1 MKKLSKAVYLY
12 NSSLFSI
19 PFLNKI
25 LYKIETF
32 LYQRDLL
39 NLIFIGQKQ
48 NKFFARLSDLIS
60 EKAAI
65 VICRSARIEHFLK
78 NIKADIVLDLQINKP
93 ESLTYLDAYSLM
105 WSLVFSNSVTT
116 TTKKLLANFLPG
128 DFSVKKTVVIPY
140 NDSLEVVCD
149 YIFQTAKALSQKGF
163 IVHLMPFEDPVSIFG
178 LLRQKRKKVTRQDF
192 FSENK
197 ILLDLP
203 IIPFPIRFLKN
214 KFIRDLSRISTLFY
228 FYFLIKLIKPDYLW
242 CFDPVDIQLVKKVKG
257 LTTTIYDCVD
267 YFTSLDTKKDK
278 EIKADE
284 SELIKTVDYFFVN
297 SQVLRN
303 IKKTIREPDAVV
315 VQGFDEKAF
324 NAFSSFSKGEIKY
337 TAKFRK
343 LLISLPKP
351 RIGFIGNLTYRL
363 DFKLLLSLVKKMP
376 KVSFIF
382 IGDLLPMTYD
392 DKFVGTVKLLSEL
405 KKARNTHFL
414 PKTDTR
420 KVLREL
426 LKEIDIGMIPY
437 NIEFDFNRYCYPMKL
452 FEYFYMGMPVISTEI
467 LELRKYPEFVKIGKS
482 VSEWEKI
489 IKDFILNPRDK
500 ELQREEKNLAI
511 KNSWN
516 NKVTQILINLDK
528 Q

>member
-228 FYFLIKLIKPDYLW
+228 FY
-242 CFDPVDIQLVKKVKG
+242 
-257 LTTTIYDCVD
+257 
-267 YFTSLDTKKDK
+267 
-278 EIKADE
+278 
-284 SELIKTVDYFFVN
+284 
-297 SQVLRN
+297 
-303 IKKTIREPDAVV
+303 
-315 VQGFDEKAF
+315 
-324 NAFSSFSKGEIKY
+324 
-337 TAKFRK
+337 
-343 LLISLPKP
+343 
-351 RIGFIGNLTYRL
+351 
-363 DFKLLLSLVKKMP
+363 
-376 KVSFIF
+376 
-382 IGDLLPMTYD
+382 
-392 DKFVGTVKLLSEL
+392 
-405 KKARNTHFL
+405 
-414 PKTDTR
+414 
-420 KVLREL
+420 
-426 LKEIDIGMIPY
+426 
-437 NIEFDFNRYCYPMKL
+437 
-452 FEYFYMGMPVISTEI
+452 
-467 LELRKYPEFVKIGKS
+467 
-482 VSEWEKI
+482 
-489 IKDFILNPRDK
+489 
-500 ELQREEKNLAI
+500 
-511 KNSWN
+511 
-516 NKVTQILINLDK
+516 
-528 Q
+528 